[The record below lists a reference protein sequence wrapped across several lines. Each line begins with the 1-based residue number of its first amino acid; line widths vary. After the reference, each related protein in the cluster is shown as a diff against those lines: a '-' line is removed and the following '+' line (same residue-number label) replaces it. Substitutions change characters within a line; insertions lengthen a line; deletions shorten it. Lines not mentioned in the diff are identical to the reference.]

1 MLQLLHRYS
10 FEEVL
15 EIIAG
20 EGEMPED
27 TTGQLI
33 VEIIATVRGER

>member
-1 MLQLLHRYS
+1 MLQLLHRYP

-20 EGEMPED
+20 EKKMRED
-27 TTGQLI
+27 DTAGQLI
-33 VEIIATVRGER
+33 VELETDRGER